1 MKDLYKAE
9 EALGMILITLFGV
22 AVFGLLVATAG
33 AIASLFNL

>member
-1 MKDLYKAE
+1 MKDRYKAE
-9 EALGMILITLFGV
+9 EALSMIIMALFGV